1 MIAIITGSGLYDLP
15 GLEKVE
21 TKIVETPYGKAGLAV
36 GALDGRDVAF
46 IARHGANHDYL
57 PNLINHRANIYALRE
72 VGARAIVATSV
83 MGVVDGSLDLAQV
96 FLFDD
101 LYFPDNRLPGGDI
114 CTFFT
119 EAGQERRGHYMFGSP
134 FSDAMRSL
142 ALRAASDIGAS
153 VVEGGV
159 YGHVNGPRF
168 NSKAEIRHLRAAGVT
183 AISQTCGPEAVL
195 AGELEIPYLLVGFG
209 IDYANGVNREPTPIE
224 TLDRNLNLA
233 AKVLPELIKGIVALV
248 DPEEIPFEGFVY
260 RFE

>member
-1 MIAIITGSGLYDLP
+1 MLAIITGSGLYELP
-15 GLEKVE
+15 GLEQVE
-21 TKIVETPYGKAGLAV
+21 PRVVDTPYGAACVSVGLL
-36 GALDGRDVAF
+36 GGREIAF
-46 IARHGANHDYL
+46 VARHGENHEYL
-57 PNLINHRANIYALRE
+57 PNLINHRANIYALQE

-83 MGVVDGSLDLAQV
+83 MGVVEGSLDLAQV

-101 LYFPDNRLPGGDI
+101 LYFPDNRLPGGEI

-119 EAGQERRGHYMFGSP
+119 EAGQGRRGHYMLASP
-134 FSDAMRSL
+134 FSSSMASM

-153 VVEGGV
+153 VIEGGI

-168 NSKAEIRHLRAAGVT
+168 NSKVEIRQLQAAGVT

-195 AGELEIPYLLVGFG
+195 AGELEIPYLLIGFG

-233 AKVLPELIKGIVALV
+233 AKVMPELLKGLVARV
-248 DPEEIPFEGFVY
+248 DPEDIPFEGFVY